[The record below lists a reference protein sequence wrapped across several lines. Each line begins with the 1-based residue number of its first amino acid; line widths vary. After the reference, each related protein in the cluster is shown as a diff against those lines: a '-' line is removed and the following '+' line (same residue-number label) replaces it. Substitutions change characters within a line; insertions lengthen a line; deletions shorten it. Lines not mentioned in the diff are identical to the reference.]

1 MKLFVKILKNI
12 AVWLISLTVII
23 PLLLIVFNALK
34 NDMDASTMS
43 FSIAPYIK
51 WDNFSTVIEQGKL
64 IISFFNSVLYSV
76 VSVALCALFSTMAAY
91 VLYRRKDG
99 LSKGL
104 YFFISLG
111 IAMPVNYVSLTWVMQ
126 ATHLNNTQFGICLL
140 YAAMWIPFSV
150 FLAYGFIGSVPKQLD
165 EAGIIDG
172 CSPLRLFFS
181 IILPLLKPIIVTI
194 AVLNFMNAWNEFI
207 SPLYFLNN
215 SDQWPMT
222 LAVYNFFGQ
231 FQMSWNLVCAD
242 ILLTSLPVFIIYLF
256 GQRFIISGM
265 TAGAVKG

>member
-1 MKLFVKILKNI
+1 MRVFVKILKNI
-12 AVWLISLTVII
+12 AVWIISLCVII
-23 PLLLIVFNALK
+23 PLLLIVLNALK
-34 NDMDASTMS
+34 NDTDASSMS
-43 FSIAPYIK
+43 FTLPSYIQ
-51 WDNFSTVIEQGKL
+51 WQNFSTVIQQGKL
-64 IISFFNSVLYSV
+64 LTTFFNSVLYSV
-76 VSVALCALFSTMAAY
+76 VSVALCAILSTMAAF
-91 VLYRRKDG
+91 VLYRRKDK

-111 IAMPVNYVSLTWVMQ
+111 IAMPINYVSLTWVMQ
-126 ATHLNNTQFGICLL
+126 ATHLNNTQLGVCLL
-140 YAAMWIPFSV
+140 YTAMWLPFSV
-150 FLAYGFIGSVPKQLD
+150 FLGYGFIGTVPKQID
-165 EAGIIDG
+165 EAAVIDG
-172 CSPLRLFFS
+172 CSPLRMFFS
-181 IILPLLKPIIVTI
+181 IILPLLKPVIVTI

-242 ILLTSLPVFIIYLF
+242 ILLTCLPVFIIYLF